1 LVLFGNLD
9 CSSNVYI
16 FNNLEVPLS
25 FTGWKSYSAYA
36 GVKDAI
42 VQWWYGHNAVAFILT
57 TPILGLMYYFLQ
69 KQPKDLFSYKLS
81 IIHFW
86 SLIFVYI
93 WAGPPSSIYSNTS
106 LGTSCRNWF
115 LNYADCSIMGRN
127 AEWY

>member
-1 LVLFGNLD
+1 MLH
-9 CSSNVYI
+9 I

-42 VQWWYGHNAVAFILT
+42 VQWWYGHNAVAFVLNNSCSWFNVLFLT
-57 TPILGLMYYFLQ
+57 KSGRQTG
-69 KQPKDLFSYKLS
+69 FSYKLS

-93 WAGPPSSIYSNTS
+93 WAGPHHLQYTALPAWAQAV
-106 LGTSCRNWF
+106 GTGF
-115 LNYADCSIMGRN
+115 SIMLIAPSWGGMLN
-127 AEWY
+127 GLLT